1 MPSRKVKPFVGKI
14 WQLRCRRL
22 FPAAVEHGY
31 STIAIAGGVSA
42 NSGVRESLQK
52 ACDKR
57 NFTLYMPPLSLCGDN
72 GAMIAC
78 AGSYAFDAGIRAD
91 SSLNASATM
100 ELTDWGNMGNG
111 R

>member
-1 MPSRKVKPFVGKI
+1 MRA
-14 WQLRCRRL
+14 CRERSKGSVRAFCRERL
-22 FPAAVEHGY
+22 NVLLDFGL
-31 STIAIAGGVSA
+31 
-42 NSGVRESLQK
+42 SLQK

-100 ELTDWGNMGNG
+100 ELTDWGDMGNG
-111 R
+111 Q

>member
-1 MPSRKVKPFVGKI
+1 
-14 WQLRCRRL
+14 
-22 FPAAVEHGY
+22 
-31 STIAIAGGVSA
+31 
-42 NSGVRESLQK
+42 
-52 ACDKR
+52 
-57 NFTLYMPPLSLCGDN
+57 MPPLSLCVVN

-111 R
+111 Q

>member
-1 MPSRKVKPFVGKI
+1 MRLIPSHTGRV
-14 WQLRCRRL
+14 R
-22 FPAAVEHGY
+22 AAVEHGY

-100 ELTDWGNMGNG
+100 ELTDWGDMGNG
-111 R
+111 Q